1 VEGNTPDI
9 LEYVQ
14 FDWYQYV
21 WWHDPAVQ
29 FPGDTKK
36 LGRWIG
42 VAHDIGNPMTFWVL
56 PNTCKVLACS
66 TVWSLTDDEKADPL
80 VQAQMAYLDASIC
93 EKIGD
98 SVSKKEIDAA
108 LVGL

>member
-1 VEGNTPDI
+1 M
-9 LEYVQ
+9 
-14 FDWYQYV
+14 
-21 WWHDPAVQ
+21 
-29 FPGDTKK
+29 KK

-42 VAHDIGNPMTFWVL
+42 VAHDVGNPMTFWVL
-56 PNTCKVLACS
+56 PNTCKVLARS

-80 VQAQMAYLDASIC
+80 VQAQMANLDVSIC

-108 LVGL
+108 LEDSSRMYLTMSSYNLEDELETAEPDSTMP